1 MNKQKKSCPKFP
13 VGNIQPFY
21 TGADMEQPAEIK
33 EPVSPSLQPQPQKQ
47 RRAFKW
53 SHVILMML
61 AVMIV
66 TAAATGWIIKSTFFA
81 SPLQPVVLNSQEQTV
96 LDNKLAAFEGSLY
109 RAESTP
115 AKRIPAASPDDD
127 DVRNGVLQ
135 PEKYSE
141 EGASRTINLTEREVN
156 SLLANNTDLAD
167 KVAVDFSD
175 DMVSLRVRLP
185 LDQDVPVLG
194 GKTLKIKAGA
204 RLAYE
209 NGHPIVIIKGVSL
222 MGIPVPAAW
231 LGGMK
236 NVDLVEQSGADNGFW
251 KQFAAGV
258 TSLKVTDGALQMTL
272 AE

>member
-1 MNKQKKSCPKFP
+1 MK
-13 VGNIQPFY
+13 
-21 TGADMEQPAEIK
+21 QPAEIK
-33 EPVSPSLQPQPQKQ
+33 EPVSPSLQPQPKPQ
-47 RRAFKW
+47 RRSFKW

-61 AVMIV
+61 AVMVV
-66 TAAATGWIIKSTFFA
+66 TAAVTGWIIKSTFFA
-81 SPLQPVVLNSQEQTV
+81 SPLQPVVLTSQEQTV
-96 LDNKLAAFEGSLY
+96 LDNKLAEFEGSLY
-109 RAESTP
+109 RDESTP
-115 AKRIPAASPDDD
+115 AKKITTASTDDD

-156 SLLANNTDLAD
+156 ALLANNTDLAD

-185 LDQDVPVLG
+185 LDKDVPVLG